1 MARVG
6 VFICE
11 CGSNISDKIDIAQ
24 VIKEVSTM
32 PEVVLAEPYRLM
44 CSPDGRSY
52 LEERIRKQSLTHVI
66 IAACSPREHQQTFM
80 KVCEKAGI
88 NPYLLQLVNIREQ
101 CAWVTPDPVEATEK
115 ATRMVK
121 AAIARVRHQAPL
133 QRREIAVSPDVL
145 VVGGGVAGIEASLL
159 LAGPARK
166 VWLVE
171 KSADLGGSANSFL
184 RTYPDMG
191 DYRATLRGRIARLR
205 AHPGI
210 EVLLE
215 SEVDQVLGFFG
226 NFQVR
231 IRSHKEGQ
239 TTKDLKVGALLL
251 ATGARL
257 YDPGKIR
264 GYGYGQVDNVLTA
277 MEFEA
282 MSSGDGAKLSNGTAP
297 RSVAIIHCVGREVT
311 GYCSG
316 ICCMYALKFS
326 TYLKE
331 SWPDIRAV
339 HLYSD
344 MCVPGKAGQAFLER
358 SLQAGTEL
366 VRAAGIRVGKGEQ
379 EVRIDFVRE
388 DGSPDTL
395 AVDMVIL
402 APALEP
408 QADAADLA
416 GKVGIALDKEGFFA
430 RQHEILGPCTS
441 SKEGVFVAGC
451 AQGPKDIPETVVLAQ
466 AAAGGILASLV
477 PGKKMEIETK
487 TSYIIESYCQGCR
500 TCISV
505 CRFGAISFDER
516 RKVAVVNEV
525 ICRGCGNCS
534 GACPSGAAIIKH
546 STYDQIYQEIVEAV
560 K

>member
-52 LEERIRKQSLTHVI
+52 LEERIRKQSLTHVV

-101 CAWVTPDPVEATEK
+101 CAWVTPDPAEATEK

-145 VVGGGVAGIEASLL
+145 VVGGGVAGIEASLM
-159 LAGPARK
+159 LAGPTRK

-171 KSADLGGSANSFL
+171 KSADLGGSVNSFL

-191 DYRATLRGRIARLR
+191 DYRAILRSRIARLR

-210 EVLLE
+210 EVLIE

-231 IRSHKEGQ
+231 VRSHQEGQ

-257 YDPGKIR
+257 YDPAKIR

-277 MEFEA
+277 MEFES
-282 MSSGDGAKLSNGTAP
+282 MCSGDGAKLSNGAAP
-297 RSVAIIHCVGREVT
+297 RSVAIIHCVGREVK

-331 SWPDIRAV
+331 SGPDIRTV

-344 MCVPGKAGQAFLER
+344 MCVPGKSSQAFLER
-358 SLQAGTEL
+358 SLRAGTEL
-366 VRAAGIRVGKGEQ
+366 IRAAGIRVGKGEQ

-416 GKVGIALDKEGFFA
+416 EKVGIALDKEGFLA
-430 RQHEILGPCTS
+430 RQHEILEPSTS

-451 AQGPKDIPETVVLAQ
+451 AQGPKDIPGTVVQAQ

-487 TSYIIESYCQGCR
+487 TSYIIESYCQGCK

-516 RKVAVVNEV
+516 RRVAVVNEV

-534 GACPSGAAIIKH
+534 AACPSGAAVIKH